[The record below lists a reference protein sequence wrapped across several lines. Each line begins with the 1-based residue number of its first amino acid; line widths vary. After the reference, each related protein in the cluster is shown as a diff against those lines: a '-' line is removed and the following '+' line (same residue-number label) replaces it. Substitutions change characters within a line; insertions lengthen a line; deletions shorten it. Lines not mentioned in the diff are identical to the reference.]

1 MCPLLW
7 PLGVRRQGQGLALE
21 ASARPGGRTVG
32 QVGPCPVGS
41 RGRGIRAGTRRLRV
55 GWIPA
60 SMPPPRAPSETR
72 GSALSLGPPRPACA
86 RRGSPHA
93 SDLLFQERRTR
104 TRHTLVTQE
113 RGQASGLAQ
122 SRCWASRP
130 GSRSPQR
137 AKLIQ
142 VLGAWRRVCL
152 SDSHRLPD
160 TWAPRPPT
168 GTGSGNPPLTGRPHA
183 EQLLLGVCTR
193 THTHTL
199 THAQPCT
206 HAHTCTAQTR

>member
-1 MCPLLW
+1 MVGTATRVSVFLPLYSPPRVHADISGLRKKSREQRVSVCPLLW
-7 PLGVRRQGQGLALE
+7 PLGADVRRQGRGLALE
-21 ASARPGGRTVG
+21 ASACPGGRTVG

-41 RGRGIRAGTRRLRV
+41 RGRGVRAGTRRLRV

-60 SMPPPRAPSETR
+60 STPPPRAPGETR
-72 GSALSLGPPRPACA
+72 GSALSLGPPRPARA
-86 RRGSPHA
+86 RRGSLHA

-142 VLGAWRRVCL
+142 VLGAWRRV
-152 SDSHRLPD
+152 
-160 TWAPRPPT
+160 
-168 GTGSGNPPLTGRPHA
+168 
-183 EQLLLGVCTR
+183 
-193 THTHTL
+193 
-199 THAQPCT
+199 
-206 HAHTCTAQTR
+206 